1 MSDQVRGSQTFGVL
15 SWQDMFRKLAF
26 EMDEFEA
33 TRSTDR
39 DMAARSYRALNLA
52 WTAWH
57 LHDWLFE
64 FLAGASADVWAKVEL
79 ALPTLDFSK
88 AKNDRDR
95 LSAFGRAVAERFNAL
110 RICRTLAT
118 AGKHAKA
125 TNLAMPELSAEDVCP
140 IPWMPVGP
148 NGPVLQDVRILVGK
162 QPWDALD
169 LFRQASADWREL
181 FARLEVDLPDV

>member
-95 LSAFGRAVAERFNAL
+95 LSAFGRAVAERFTAL

-118 AGKHAKA
+118 AGKHAQA

-181 FARLEVDLPDV
+181 LARLEMDLPDA